1 MTSQLILLYVLK
13 TIVVAGIFFGY
24 NWLALRD
31 KKFHY
36 YNRFF
41 LLLSLT
47 LSLIIPLFNF
57 SWFTVES
64 PVLTSS
70 TQVFNFMI
78 ESGKS
83 SPGIQLD
90 WMDWSLIGVGLV
102 GIGLLLLLC
111 VNIIKIYQ
119 LKQKAEVM
127 HMDGFDFMSIE
138 EEEAPF
144 SFLDNLFWKKSI
156 LLHDNN
162 GQKIFKHE
170 LTHIQQKHTW
180 DRLYC
185 QIVSSVL
192 WMNPFSWLIQKELQT
207 IHEFIADEEAVGN
220 SDVASFAQMLLQ
232 THYGNHFLN
241 PSHSF
246 FYSSIKRRLIMLTT
260 SKKTKYSYVRRVMIL
275 PLLVLAVGVFSVKV
289 NATERISNRVDALK
303 AAVNE
308 VIADTTK
315 PLIAT
320 TLQGKDDKSAIKID
334 TIYFTKNDKNT
345 DSSFSN
351 KGMNKA
357 LFIVDGKKVSWESMQ
372 EINPKDI
379 AYVNVLK
386 GEQAASYGEAGKKG
400 VVLITTKFGPPPPPP
415 PPYIAPPPPPVFG
428 VSVVGSKDAIVNKSG
443 KDPLYVINGVP
454 VKKNGINPVENIN
467 PNDIERID
475 VLKNKSAVS
484 LYGKDG
490 EDGVILITTKSA
502 SEKEKKSNNQSEK
515 KEGSGFLVASKS
527 TEIAQDQKTLFI
539 MGKGILET
547 SKFGSA
553 TERPLFV
560 IDGVLSTEEA
570 ADKLNPN
577 SIKSINVIKDK
588 SAVKIYGNKAKFG
601 VVSISTKQ
609 REAKSE

>member
-24 NWLALRD
+24 YWFALRD

-64 PVLTSS
+64 PVLTGSS
-70 TQVFNFMI
+70 QVFNFMI

-156 LLHDNN
+156 SLHDNN

-275 PLLVLAVGVFSVKV
+275 PLLVFAVGIFSVKV
-289 NATERISNRVDALK
+289 NATER
-303 AAVNE
+303 
-308 VIADTTK
+308 
-315 PLIAT
+315 
-320 TLQGKDDKSAIKID
+320 
-334 TIYFTKNDKNT
+334 FT
-345 DSSFSN
+345 S
-351 KGMNKA
+351 
-357 LFIVDGKKVSWESMQ
+357 KVSEV
-372 EINPKDI
+372 K
-379 AYVNVLK
+379 NVLK
-386 GEQAASYGEAGKKG
+386 KNANLLVERVFINDTSKPKVVIKK
-400 VVLITTKFGPPPPPP
+400 TPPPPPP
-415 PPYIAPPPPPVFG
+415 KSIAPPPPAALVVLQNDNAPTPNEGVVIESALNKPLLVVDGKVLSALKMEDIDPNTIESINVF
-428 VSVVGSKDAIVNKSG
+428 KDAKYTKKYGTAG
-443 KDPLYVINGVP
+443 KNGVIEI
-454 VKKNGINPVENIN
+454 VTKLNKGNESKASDQNDEAA
-467 PNDIERID
+467 PNTLMIMH
-475 VLKNKSAVS
+475 
-484 LYGKDG
+484 GT
-490 EDGVILITTKSA
+490 GVV
-502 SEKEKKSNNQSEK
+502 NN
-515 KEGSGFLVASKS
+515 A
-527 TEIAQDQKTLFI
+527 DKTVYI
-539 MGKGILET
+539 KGKGEVNGAKT
-547 SKFGSA
+547 NSK
-553 TERPLFV
+553 ERPLFLV
-560 IDGVLSTEEA
+560 DGIATSEEA
-570 ADKLNPN
+570 VLKINPN
-577 SIKSINVIKDK
+577 EIKSVNVIKDK
-588 SAVKIYGNKAKFG
+588 AALKKYGDKAKHG
-601 VVSISTKQ
+601 VVAIVTHKRVS
-609 REAKSE
+609 

>member
-24 NWLALRD
+24 YWFALRD

-36 YNRFF
+36 YNRFY
-41 LLLSLT
+41 LLASLS
-47 LSLIIPLFNF
+47 LSLIIPLLNFN
-57 SWFTVES
+57 WFTLEY
-64 PVLTSS
+64 PVLYSS
-70 TQVFNFMI
+70 SQVFDFVI

-111 VNIIKIYQ
+111 INILKIYR
-119 LKQKAEVM
+119 LKQMAQVV
-127 HMDGFDFMSIE
+127 HMDGFDFMPIE

-156 LLHDNN
+156 SLHDNN

-260 SKKTKYSYVRRVMIL
+260 SKKTKYSYVRRVMVLPIL
-275 PLLVLAVGVFSVKV
+275 VIAVGLVSIKV

-334 TIYFTKNDKNT
+334 TIYFTKNDKNA

-386 GEQAASYGEAGKKG
+386 GEQATSYGEAGKKG

-415 PPYIAPPPPPVFG
+415 PHIAPPPPPVVG
-428 VSVVGSKDAIVNKSG
+428 VSIVGSKDAIVNKSG
-443 KDPLYVINGVP
+443 KDPLYVIDGVP
-454 VKKNGINPVENIN
+454 VQKNGNNPVGNIN

-475 VLKNKSAVS
+475 VLKHKSAVS

-490 EDGVILITTKSA
+490 EDGVVLITTKSA

-515 KEGSGFLVASKS
+515 KEGSGFLIASKS

-547 SKFGSA
+547 AKLGSA

-560 IDGVLSTEEA
+560 IDGVQSTEEA
-570 ADKLNPN
+570 AEKLNPN
-577 SIKSINVIKDK
+577 SIKSINVIKEK